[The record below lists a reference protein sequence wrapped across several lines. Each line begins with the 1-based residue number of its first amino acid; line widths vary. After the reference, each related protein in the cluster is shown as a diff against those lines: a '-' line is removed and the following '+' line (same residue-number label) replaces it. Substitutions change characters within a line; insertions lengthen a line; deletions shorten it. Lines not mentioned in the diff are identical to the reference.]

1 MNAKSL
7 IAAVSG
13 TILKVAVA
21 VLVILVI
28 YRGAIMA
35 YDYGYR
41 IFEEPAMSSGEGR
54 AVSVTITEGMTPQ
67 EMGQLFLSKGLI
79 RDEKLFVLQYYL
91 SEFQKELKTGNFE
104 LSTAM
109 TVEEMMEAMTKEP
122 VVEPEITGMDDLNA
136 DAVEGDGDT
145 AGEEQDGEDTPSD
158 ETGVE

>member
-7 IAAVSG
+7 IAAVIG

-21 VLVILVI
+21 VLVILAI
-28 YRGAIMA
+28 YRGAIAA

-54 AVSVTITEGMTPQ
+54 SVKVTITEDMSPQ

-91 SEFQKELKTGNFE
+91 SEFQKNLKTGDFE

-109 TVEEMMEAMTKEP
+109 TVEEMMEAMTKDPIVE
-122 VVEPEITGMDDLNA
+122 EPETEGMDDLNA
-136 DAVEGDGDT
+136 GAVG
-145 AGEEQDGEDTPSD
+145 AEENPGGEDMSS
-158 ETGVE
+158 EELGAE

>member
-7 IAAVSG
+7 IAAVTG

-21 VLVILVI
+21 VLLIMVI

-41 IFEEPAMSSGEGR
+41 IFEEPAISLGEGR
-54 AVSVTITEGMTPQ
+54 TVSVTITEGMSPK

-79 RDEKLFVLQYYL
+79 RDEKLFVLQYYF
-91 SEFQKELKTGNFE
+91 SEFREDLKSGEFE

-122 VVEPEITGMDDLNA
+122 VVKEPET
-136 DAVEGDGDT
+136 
-145 AGEEQDGEDTPSD
+145 
-158 ETGVE
+158 

>member
-7 IAAVSG
+7 IAAVTG

-28 YRGAIMA
+28 YRGAIAA

-41 IFEEPAMSSGEGR
+41 IFEEPAMSVGDGR
-54 AVSVTITEGMTPQ
+54 TVTVTVTEDMTPR

-79 RDEKLFVLQYYL
+79 RDEKLFVLQYYF
-91 SEFQKELKTGNFE
+91 SEFRSDLKTGDFE

-109 TVEEMMEAMTKEP
+109 TVEDMMEAMTKEP
-122 VVEPEITGMDDLNA
+122 VVEEPETAGGDDLNA
-136 DAVEGDGDT
+136 DAVE
-145 AGEEQDGEDTPSD
+145 AEENPGGEDASS
-158 ETGVE
+158 EESGAE